1 MTWFT
6 QVCYGKLDES
16 DLPNITPIY
25 LVNENDVIGNAETIA
40 QKLYIEES
48 DVTEFLQTYE
58 QNKVEGKKTVLFRF
72 ATTDYTA
79 YPLWARCEKAFHC
92 SINNKVGYGAQQTV
106 FLDFDIIWLK
116 FIKAGQ
122 ATVIPCVSSP
132 IDVFHGLTPPPDQNG
147 ARNIWVIVI
156 AALIVVA
163 LIVAVILLLRLVFK
177 RKSK

>member
-6 QVCYGKLDES
+6 QVCYGKLETNELS
-16 DLPNITPIY
+16 ITPIY
-25 LVNENDVIGNAETIA
+25 LVEENDVIGNAETIA

-132 IDVFHGLTPPPDQNG
+132 IDIFHGLTPPPDQNG
-147 ARNIWVIVI
+147 ARNIWVIII
-156 AALIVVA
+156 AV
-163 LIVAVILLLRLVFK
+163 IVAVVLLYFVFKLLRVAFSK
-177 RKSK
+177 SRK